1 MTLLNCRNPL
11 LLFALV
17 LVASCDSPKE
27 VDKKEEPASPPLFTL
42 LPAESTGISFENT
55 LTEGLNTNI
64 LMYEY
69 FYNGGG
75 VAVGDLNGDG
85 LDDIYFTGNMVPN
98 KLYLNK
104 GSMQFE
110 DVTLKANVAGRPGPW
125 ATGVTMADVNGDG
138 LLDIYVCYSGSLPPD
153 KRRNQLFINQGP
165 DEDGIPIFSEEAE
178 HFGLDSEA
186 TSTQAVFFDMDNDGD
201 LDLFLLNHNPKSL
214 PILDESNTAEI
225 LKHPDLAGPQLFRN
239 DNGKF
244 TDVTEKAGIFNSALS
259 YGLGAGVSDIN
270 GNGYLDI
277 YVSND
282 YTVPDY
288 LYINNGDGTF
298 TDLIGESMGH
308 ISNFSMGSDIAD
320 INNDGLVDIFTLD
333 MLPEDN
339 RRQKLLMAPD
349 NYEKFE
355 FNLRVGFHHQ
365 YMRNMLHLNHGNGT
379 FSEIGQLAG
388 ISNTDWSW
396 AALFADFDNDG
407 WKDLYVTNGYHRDYT
422 NQDFLKYMADYIKK
436 YQGLKRENVLELVYS
451 MPSSNV
457 INYMFQNTGGIRF
470 ENQTSSWG
478 LDQVANSNGAAYAD
492 LDNDGDLDLIVN
504 NVSLPAFIYR
514 NDSEKRTANHY
525 LKFKLEGENK
535 NSHGLGAKVT
545 VYHKGTK
552 QFLEQMPTR
561 GYQSSVSPVL
571 HVGLGSID
579 MVDSLHIYWPSGKS
593 QSFTEIPANQTLVL
607 VEAEAKKTAL
617 ARNVP
622 EPVFKPSK
630 APFQNVQPK
639 HTLNDF
645 KRQPLLINPLSFV
658 GPVMAKADINGDGLE
673 DVFVGADAGSAA
685 KIYLQTSGGNFREGN
700 SSVFDEDTAQT
711 DSHALFLD
719 VNGDGFIDLYVGS
732 GGYGNFLP
740 KDPKLQDRIYLNDG
754 KGNFEKASGLLPE
767 MFTSTGTV
775 AATDLTGNGLP
786 DLFVGSRVIPGR
798 YPETP
803 DSYLLIN
810 DGQGNYSIQTAQ
822 WAPDLQK
829 AGLVT
834 DAAWADLNGDGLDE
848 LIVVGE
854 WMPIRIF
861 KKSEDTMVEVGK
873 EFLDEA
879 HEGWW
884 NTLWVGDINGDGKP
898 DLLVGN
904 QGLNSQV
911 QASTEEPA
919 ELHYKDFDNNG
930 AVDPILS
937 FYIQG
942 KSYPYLT
949 RDELLDQLSMMRTR
963 FTNYADYA
971 DATLTDIFSKEEL
984 KGAGYEKA
992 TQLKTSLF
1000 LSQPDGKLAIQPL
1013 PIEAQFAPVFSILV
1027 DDFDRD
1033 GHQDILLGGNIERAR
1048 LRFGKYDANFGTLLK
1063 GNGKGEFSYVP
1074 QLKSG
1079 LQLIGDVRS
1088 MLLLNDLLLIAINQ
1102 KGITAY
1108 EITQQANE

>member
-1 MTLLNCRNPL
+1 MALLNHRNC
-11 LLFALV
+11 LV
-17 LVASCDSPKE
+17 LLGMCFLAGCSSPS
-27 VDKKEEPASPPLFTL
+27 EPNEQKALAAPTLFTL
-42 LPAESTGISFENT
+42 LPSSSTGITFENT

-75 VAVGDLNGDG
+75 IAVGDLNGDG

-104 GSMQFE
+104 GNMQFE
-110 DVTLKANVAGRPGPW
+110 DVTAIAQVEGRPGPW

-153 KRRNQLFINQGP
+153 KRRNQLFINQGTN
-165 DEDGIPIFSEEAE
+165 ENGIPIFSEEAATY
-178 HFGLDSEA
+178 GIDSEA

-244 TDVTEKAGIFNSALS
+244 VEITEKAGIQHSSLS
-259 YGLGAGVSDIN
+259 YGLGAVVSDIN
-270 GNGYLDI
+270 GDGWMDI

-298 TDLIGESMGH
+298 TDVINESMGH

-320 INNDGLVDIFTLD
+320 INNDGFVDIFTLD

-339 RRQKLLMAPD
+339 KRQKLLMAPD

-407 WKDLYVTNGYHRDYT
+407 WKDLYITNGYHRDYT

-457 INYMFQNTGGIRF
+457 VNYVFQNTGGITF
-470 ENQTSSWG
+470 QNQTSSWG
-478 LDQVANSNGAAYAD
+478 LDQVANSNGAVYAD

-504 NVSLPAFIYR
+504 NVSLPAFVYR
-514 NDSEKRTANHY
+514 NESSVQSSNRF
-525 LKFKLEGENK
+525 LKINLEGEGK
-535 NSHGLGAKVT
+535 NTLGLGAKIT
-545 VYHKGTK
+545 IYHGDTK

-571 HVGLGSID
+571 HLGLGEVSTI
-579 MVDSLHIYWPSGKS
+579 DSLHIVWPSQKIQRINQVS
-593 QSFTEIPANQTLVL
+593 TNQTVTLRESEAVKGKLVTDNPRSL
-607 VEAEAKKTAL
+607 LK
-617 ARNVP
+617 
-622 EPVFKPSK
+622 PVRP
-630 APFQNVQPK
+630 PFENTQRSNS
-639 HTLNDF
+639 LNDF
-645 KRQPLLINPLSFV
+645 KRQPLLVNPLSFG
-658 GPVMAKADINGDGLE
+658 GPVMAKADVNGDGLE
-673 DVFVGADAGSAA
+673 DVFVGSDAGDVSKLYLQLPGGSFRVASSGVFEADA
-685 KIYLQTSGGNFREGN
+685 
-700 SSVFDEDTAQT
+700 DHEDTY
-711 DSHALFLD
+711 ALFLD
-719 VNGDGFIDLYVGS
+719 VDGDGFLDLYVAS
-732 GGYGNFLP
+732 GGYGAFLP
-740 KDPKLQDRIYLNDG
+740 RDPKLQDRIYLNDG
-754 KGNFEKASGLLPE
+754 KGNFKKGEGLLPE
-767 MFTSTGTV
+767 MPTSTGVV

-798 YPETP
+798 YPEIP

-810 DGQGNYSIQTAQ
+810 GGNGSFSIQTDE
-822 WAPDLQK
+822 WSTEIKKL
-829 AGLVT
+829 GLVT
-834 DAAWADLNGDGLDE
+834 DADWVDLDGDGSDE
-848 LIVVGE
+848 LIIVGE
-854 WMPIRIF
+854 WMPVRIF
-861 KKSEDTMVEVGK
+861 SKAGNRLTDVRTDY
-873 EFLDEA
+873 LDE
-879 HEGWW
+879 EYSGWW
-884 NTLWVGDINGDGKP
+884 NCLWAGDLNGDGKP
-898 DLLVGN
+898 DLLIGN
-904 QGLNSQV
+904 HGLNSQV
-911 QASTEEPA
+911 KVSSSEPA

-949 RDELLDQLSMMRTR
+949 RDELLDQISMMRTR
-963 FTNYADYA
+963 FTSYADYA
-971 DATLTDIFSKEEL
+971 NATLSEIFTESEL
-984 KGAGYEKA
+984 KDAGYARA
-992 TQLKTSLF
+992 THLHTSLF
-1000 LSQPDGKLAIQPL
+1000 LSQPSGKLVATPL
-1013 PIEAQFAPVFSILV
+1013 PLEAQYAPVFSILV
-1027 DDFDRD
+1027 DDVDKD
-1033 GHQDILLGGNIERAR
+1033 GYADILLGGNIERAR
-1048 LRFGKYDANFGTLLK
+1048 LRFGKYDANYGTLLK
-1063 GNGKGEFSYVP
+1063 GNGTGTFQYIP
-1074 QLKSG
+1074 QRESG
-1079 LQLIGDVRS
+1079 LALRGDVRS
-1088 MLLLNDLLLIAINQ
+1088 MLSLNNFLLFGINQ
-1102 KGITAY
+1102 KGIVAY
-1108 EITQQANE
+1108 EKTK